1 MTLLCVSVIQEVF
14 QSQNPNA
21 PNGINAPGSVS
32 TKRAAEK
39 AVRQEI
45 TTLNHRAI
53 YFKVYKEA
61 SVF

>member
-1 MTLLCVSVIQEVF
+1 MTLLCVSVIPEVF

-21 PNGINAPGSVS
+21 PNGINAPCPMS
-32 TKRAAEK
+32 TKEAAEE

-45 TTLNHRAI
+45 PTSNHRAS
-53 YFKVYKEA
+53 YFKVHKEA